1 MSLLGVVEFVCPN
14 VVNTMRLP
22 VRGVEVREVLR
33 TGGSQELF
41 ESLTHESDRAAAAQR
56 RQVVKLEGSWLH

>member
-1 MSLLGVVEFVCPN
+1 MEADGVRFGRSKRSRFVCPN
-14 VVNTMRLP
+14 VVNEMRLP

-41 ESLTHESDRAAAAQR
+41 EGLTHESDRAR
-56 RQVVKLEGSWLH
+56 RRSGNA